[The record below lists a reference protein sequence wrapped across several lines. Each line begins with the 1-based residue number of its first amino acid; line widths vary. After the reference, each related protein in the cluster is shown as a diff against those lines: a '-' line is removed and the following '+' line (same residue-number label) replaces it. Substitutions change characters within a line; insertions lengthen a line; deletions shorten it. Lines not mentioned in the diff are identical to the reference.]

1 MSPFQIGRR
10 PRAAAA
16 AKAAREGGKPAGAG
30 GSVPGCT
37 QGEKR
42 PRARRPGRAPQMGHG
57 RVPGREAAHAQRVT
71 GQPGFAKG
79 EMGGASRT
87 RAGAASVGPETSA
100 ANFGREAAHAQRV
113 TGQPG
118 FAKGEMGGASRTRAG
133 AASAGLRPAGKPRRH
148 GRAQGRKTCLWRGLR
163 QRRVRGH
170 KACRRGARL
179 SKPRAGCMGKA
190 HWGAAAPWLPLKH
203 ISSPNATQ
211 K

>member
-1 MSPFQIGRR
+1 MTQGM
-10 PRAAAA
+10 A
-16 AKAAREGGKPAGAG
+16 GKPLLQGKGAG
-30 GSVPGCT
+30 GAGRMAQQPGPAA
-37 QGEKR
+37 GETG
-42 PRARRPGRAPQMGHG
+42 AALAA
-57 RVPGREAAHAQRVT
+57 GREKGPMAGTEEARQAVFAANEM
-71 GQPGFAKG
+71 PGANP
-79 EMGGASRT
+79 A
-87 RAGAASVGPETSA
+87 RAGAASAGPETSA

>member
-1 MSPFQIGRR
+1 MTQGMAGNPLLQ
-10 PRAAAA
+10 
-16 AKAAREGGKPAGAG
+16 GKGAG
-30 GSVPGCT
+30 G
-37 QGEKR
+37 
-42 PRARRPGRAPQMGHG
+42 AGRI
-57 RVPGREAAHAQRVT
+57 AQ
-71 GQPGFAKG
+71 QPGPAAG
-79 EMGGASRT
+79 EMGAALAAGREKGPMAGTEEARQAVFSANEMTGANPA
-87 RAGAASVGPETSA
+87 RAGAASTGPETSA